1 MVVINAVA
9 LHHALFC
16 EVEEEEAVFHQS
28 LALLVRQCKVGGLSV
43 LLQNLIFLRYVQVE
57 NAVKVYLVAV
67 VFDFGGLIVFRIVV
81 FADGN
86 FYVDF
91 FRELDC
97 VVERLR

>member
-1 MVVINAVA
+1 MVVIHAVA
-9 LHHALFC
+9 LHHAFFC
-16 EVEEEEAVFHQS
+16 EVEKQEAVFHQG
-28 LALLVRQCKVGGLSV
+28 LALVVRQCKVGGFAV
-43 LLQNLIFLRYVQVE
+43 LLQDFVFLRHVQVE
-57 NAVKVYLVAV
+57 NAVKVCLVAV
-67 VFDFGGLIVFRIVV
+67 VFDFGGLLVFWIVV